1 MQILKELLIIRF
13 RVLILLVELLPIV
26 YAVIRLKQRLVP
38 PEIVFPV
45 GKLGCAISDTLGVTL
60 VIEPIKE
67 ASVGLVKQWRR
78 IFGAELEILPC
89 ESFWGKG
96 DQEEPGELKERRVLY
111 NKLVHTIEEE
121 MENRGEAGLLDSMI
135 ILNQWRRQAKVL
147 REVMVEEVPFLV
159 EQGTKSLDSSVI
171 RFQ

>member
-1 MQILKELLIIRF
+1 
-13 RVLILLVELLPIV
+13 
-26 YAVIRLKQRLVP
+26 
-38 PEIVFPV
+38 
-45 GKLGCAISDTLGVTL
+45 
-60 VIEPIKE
+60 
-67 ASVGLVKQWRR
+67 
-78 IFGAELEILPC
+78 
-89 ESFWGKG
+89 
-96 DQEEPGELKERRVLY
+96 
-111 NKLVHTIEEE
+111 VHTIEEE